1 MTGHGDELLAQAGV
15 FPLMAQRRL
24 GDLVAAFIG
33 ELEHDQLGKDL
44 EHAQGARIR
53 NLGRIRIDRAEI
65 TERAAVGKNIGTEI

>member
-33 ELEHDQLGKDL
+33 ELERDQLGKDL
-44 EHAQGARIR
+44 ECKVRGFEISAGFESIAQR
-53 NLGRIRIDRAEI
+53 LP
-65 TERAAVGKNIGTEI
+65 K